1 MKDQKSN
8 VNAMWTHFQTKLEKS
23 IDVNVPHK
31 IARKKDGSPW
41 ITPDIKRLIRKRD
54 NVSTF
59 LKLSGWFVTTR
70 SMVLDP
76 LVGYF
81 TSCAIPLSSNM
92 SANFS

>member
-1 MKDQKSN
+1 MTKRMKDQTVGLIFISVKTMS
-8 VNAMWTHFQTKLEKS
+8 WSE
-23 IDVNVPHK
+23 
-31 IARKKDGSPW
+31 SPG
-41 ITPDIKRLIRKRD
+41 